1 MLQGGNIMSNEEQI
15 ASLSTRV
22 GKLVDDIYVV
32 RAEIEEFKRMVSA
45 DIKKIVEQV
54 SKNVGR

>member
-1 MLQGGNIMSNEEQI
+1 MSNEEQI

-22 GKLVDDIYVV
+22 SKLVDDIYVV